1 MMRMMK
7 SKTSLLSPSSL
18 AIHVIG
24 IGAAIWLGRAW
35 GRKTEDF

>member
-1 MMRMMK
+1 MMRMMR
-7 SKTSLLSPSSL
+7 SRNNLLKPSSI

-24 IGAAIWLGRAW
+24 IGAAVWLGKAW